1 MTSEIKP
8 KKPGKPRQANR
19 LNDLVVRQTKPRANA
34 TVILLDGY
42 GLRLVITP
50 SNRRYWQFKSKTA
63 GKESTAQIGLYP
75 VMGLEDARKEAQRM
89 RDLLREGRNPVAE
102 NRIRKLRNRMQSVT
116 TFEGV
121 ADELLEGKRKNCSA
135 AYYKKISGGIR
146 ANLFPM
152 LGPLPIQSIDAPILR
167 EALRK
172 IEERG
177 ALEMLGNVRRWAGEV
192 FDYAKAHGSYQGDN
206 PAHALLKNVF
216 QKHKGENMRAL
227 AWDEVPDFV
236 KALDTIKAEPE
247 TIHAVKLLLL
257 SACRPGEV
265 LGARWDEVNML
276 KKRWEIP
283 AERMKMRKLH
293 AVPLSRQA
301 LAVLEELRK
310 ITGTGEHLF
319 PSRPGS
325 TGKTLSGMALLKA
338 VRRVAGRDIHAH
350 GFRASFSTHVAESGK
365 WADSVKEAALAH
377 GKHGIEGAYDRA
389 THYPERV
396 KLMQWWADEIDAAV
410 KGAEVIEINK
420 AAA

>member
-1 MTSEIKP
+1 M
-8 KKPGKPRQANR
+8 PRQANR
-19 LNDLVVRQTKPRANA
+19 LNDLVIRQAKADPKGKKSIIHA
-34 TVILLDGY
+34 DGY
-42 GLRLVITP
+42 GLRLVVAP
-50 SNRRYWQFKSKTA
+50 NGRKYWQFKTKA
-63 GKESTAQIGLYP
+63 GGKESTAQLGIYP
-75 VMGLEDARKEAQRM
+75 DMSLEAARGEATRM
-89 RDLLREGRNPVAE
+89 REYVRQGRNPVAE

-121 ADELLEGKRKNCSA
+121 ADELLEGKKKNCSA

-206 PAHALLKNVF
+206 PAYALLKNVF

-236 KALDTIKAEPE
+236 KSLDTIKAEPE
-247 TIHAVKLLLL
+247 TIHAIKLLML

-265 LGARWDEVNML
+265 LGARWDEINML

-310 ITGTGEHLF
+310 LTGTGEYLF

-338 VRRVAGRDIHAH
+338 ARRVAGRDIHAH
-350 GFRASFSTHVAESGK
+350 GFRSTFSTYVAESLK
-365 WADSVKEAALAH
+365 WDDAVKEAALAH

-389 THYPERV
+389 THYAERV
-396 KLMQWWADEIDAAV
+396 KLMQWWGDEIDAAV
-410 KGAEVIEINK
+410 KGADVIPLPGMV
-420 AAA
+420 AA